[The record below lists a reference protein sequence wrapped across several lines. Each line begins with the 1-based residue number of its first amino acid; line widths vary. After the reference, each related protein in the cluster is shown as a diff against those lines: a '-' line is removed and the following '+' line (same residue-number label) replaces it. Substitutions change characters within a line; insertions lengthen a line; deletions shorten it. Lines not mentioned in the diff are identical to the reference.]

1 MNIVQENSSKLQSL
15 IKVKLSPADYKDKY
29 ETALKSYAKKAT
41 IKGFRPGH
49 VPVAMIKKMY
59 GKALLAEEI
68 NKMLNEALHKHITDN
83 KLEILGNPIPTEE
96 QEKVNFH
103 EDAEMEFVYE
113 IGLAPVID
121 LDLSKLNVTYNALL
135 VDDKLIAKQ
144 TEDLKRR
151 YGKLVN
157 ADLSTETDMLFG
169 TFEELDENNNVV
181 EGGIKHTST
190 ISVEYLHDDQLKKKL
205 SGLKPGDVVNVD
217 PRKVSHSAT
226 DMAAMLGV
234 KKEEIG
240 SIGRNFNFTIN
251 EIKRIDPAE
260 LNQEFF
266 DKLFGAGKVNSES
279 EFQEKVKADLV
290 NMFAFDS
297 DRLFFK
303 EATEQMIDKIS
314 VELPDEFLK
323 RWIVTSN
330 ENPVTFEQVEAE
342 YDNYSK
348 GLKWQL
354 IENKIIKDNDLK
366 VGNEEALEYTKGY
379 IVSQYTRY
387 GIQAPDDEALMQS
400 AVRILQKQDEAKR
413 IYDELYNR
421 KVMTFLKETV
431 KLNQKDVAYDDFVK
445 MLGGAE
451 EHHHD
456 HDHEHDHEH

>member
-15 IKVKLSPADYKDKY
+15 IKVKLSPADYKEKY

-68 NKMLNEALHKHITDN
+68 NKMLNDALHKHITDN
-83 KLEILGNPIPTEE
+83 KLEILGNPLPKEE
-96 QEKVNFH
+96 QEKVDFH
-103 EDAEMEFVYE
+103 EDAEMEFTYE

-121 LDLSKLNVTYNALL
+121 LNFSKLSVEYNSLL
-135 VDDKLIAKQ
+135 VDDKLILKQ
-144 TEDLKRR
+144 TDDLKRR

-157 ADLSTETDMLFG
+157 AEESIATDMLFG
-169 TFEELDENNNVV
+169 TFEELDENNQVV
-181 EGGIKHTST
+181 DGGIKHTST
-190 ISVEYLHDDQLKKKL
+190 ISIEYLHEEDLKKRL
-205 SGLKPGDVVNVD
+205 SGLKPGDVVNID
-217 PRKVSHSAT
+217 PRKVSHSSA
-226 DMAAMLGV
+226 DMASMLGI
-234 KKEEIG
+234 KKEDIAQV
-240 SIGRNFNFTIN
+240 GRNFNFTIN
-251 EIKRIDPAE
+251 EIKRIEPAE

-266 DKLFGAGKVNSES
+266 DKLFGAGIVNSEA
-279 EFQEKVKADLV
+279 EFNERIKSDLA
-290 NMFAFDS
+290 NMFLFDS

-303 EATEQMIDKIS
+303 DATEQIIEKIN

-323 RWIVTSN
+323 RWIVNSN
-330 ENPVTFEQVEAE
+330 ENPVTFEQVEADYE
-342 YDNYSK
+342 NYSK

-366 VGNEEALEYTKGY
+366 VNHEEAIEYTKGY

-387 GIQAPDDEALMQS
+387 GIQAPDDEALKQS
-400 AVRILQKQDEAKR
+400 AVNILQKQDEARR

-421 KVMTFLKETV
+421 KVMNFLKETISL
-431 KLNQKDVAYDDFVK
+431 KKKEVAYDDFVK
-445 MLGGAE
+445 MLGGGE

-456 HDHEHDHEH
+456 HDHDHDHEH